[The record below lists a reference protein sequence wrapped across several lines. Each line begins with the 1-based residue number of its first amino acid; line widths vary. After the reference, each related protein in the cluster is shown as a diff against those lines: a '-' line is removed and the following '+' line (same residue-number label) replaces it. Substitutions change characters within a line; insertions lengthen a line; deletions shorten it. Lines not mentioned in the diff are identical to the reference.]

1 MKKLISMF
9 FALVMIFTLTA
20 PVFADDDELVTTDM
34 TVVGCRYDEEN
45 GLYEL
50 AISFRSSH
58 YATYDNEYRWY
69 YTTSNVS
76 WDIDKSRL
84 ALYSDGS
91 EAGDA
96 ALNAVC
102 SYEPI
107 PLGTVIEV
115 LWSGLVFEEYPP
127 DLFGVVSFTFTDRH
141 TDYSY
146 EDIISQL
153 EEMNNFRDDSVKYSV
168 PTTDFEK
175 DTVKFAPS
183 ERFTVVHCDTAN
195 VTDGEYHKEGSV
207 LYLAMYNGHYDEFV
221 RLTPDFEKTA
231 VVCDQNDEMAA
242 ALYDGFLKTGEVPQG
257 TVLEVVWGGM
267 INDSYPSGL
276 EGIFELRFTSK
287 LTKYTTKN
295 LNSLYNKY
303 ADEFDLDRIGET
315 ASTSSSGDYP
325 AEIMH
330 DNTVY
335 VLVGEMSG
343 DVADEAIIGYT
354 TSYTDST
361 PHHEGETNFSRE
373 TGLKYANAELNGVSG
388 IAVHYEGSW
397 HFFKPVYDMAPAAP
411 TDDNPKTGTSHIFA
425 SIALAGILAWAAAVT
440 TAKRR

>member
-102 SYEPI
+102 NYEPI

-146 EDIISQL
+146 DDIISEL
-153 EEMNNFRDDSVKYSV
+153 SNMNEFRDDSVKYPVS
-168 PTTDFEK
+168 EK
-175 DTVKFAPS
+175 EDMAYAP
-183 ERFTVVHCDTAN
+183 RADFTVVYTNTQN
-195 VTDGEYHKEGSV
+195 VTDGEYHKDGASFFLTLNGGLGDLYSV
-207 LYLAMYNGHYDEFV
+207 SPNFG
-221 RLTPDFEKTA
+221 KQA
-231 VVCDQNDEMAA
+231 VICDQGDEKAVE
-242 ALYDGFLKTGEVPQG
+242 LYNHFLKTGNLPQG
-257 TVLEVVWGGM
+257 TVIEIVWSGM
-267 INDSYPSGL
+267 ILDTYPAQL
-276 EGIFELRFTSK
+276 EGVFEYKITSK
-287 LTKYTTKN
+287 QSAFVTEK
-295 LNSLYNKY
+295 LNEIYNNY
-303 ADEFDLDRIGET
+303 ADEFELDRLGET
-315 ASTSSSGDYP
+315 VSSSSSGDYP